1 MHRVESPAGVSVSLL
16 TASATEQTIQKNAQ
30 RNGRL
35 IVLNGGLMQFAM
47 SFASSETV
55 IPAFIQTLT
64 GSSILVGLARSM
76 MQVGWAW
83 PQILISWLIEKRE
96 RKLPLLIR
104 VGMIHA
110 ACWCALGAA
119 IWHLAGERP
128 LVVLGVFIGMYAI
141 TTSLMGVSN
150 VAWMD
155 LVGKTVPQGGRARV
169 FALRRMIGGGLAV
182 ASGAVIAYILSER
195 SGVGFP
201 RDYAVIFLIAAG
213 LYAIASATFGLI
225 REPIEPVRKSRE
237 PIRSY
242 LAGGFRLL
250 KDDDDYRRLFILRY
264 LWATAM
270 MGTSFY
276 VPFAISDL
284 GMNIVYIGLFVSVSQ
299 VSSVLSNALWAR
311 IGDRKGNRALLIYGT
326 YFLAGSLLIPLST
339 PLVLDL
345 TIRPLAFLGIPFSIS
360 TQVLYFSLTFLC
372 NGFANSGMFTGRMAL
387 VLDLAP
393 ADRRPTYTSFMN
405 TLGVP
410 QGLLPILGGF
420 LAAWLS
426 YRDMFL
432 ISLAF
437 IPPAIILARRI
448 RPAQSAS

>member
-1 MHRVESPAGVSVSLL
+1 
-16 TASATEQTIQKNAQ
+16 
-30 RNGRL
+30 
-35 IVLNGGLMQFAM
+35 
-47 SFASSETV
+47 
-55 IPAFIQTLT
+55 
-64 GSSILVGLARSM
+64 
-76 MQVGWAW
+76 
-83 PQILISWLIEKRE
+83 
-96 RKLPLLIR
+96 
-104 VGMIHA
+104 

-213 LYAIASATFGLI
+213 LYAIASETFGLI

-339 PLVLDL
+339 PLVLDV

-393 ADRRPTYTSFMN
+393 ADRRTDVHRFHEHPRRAA
-405 TLGVP
+405 
-410 QGLLPILGGF
+410 GLLPILGGF

-437 IPPAIILARRI
+437 IPPAIIPARRI

>member
-1 MHRVESPAGVSVSLL
+1 MPEKYKDEIEEILRRSGEAAPVENASERPVAPEDSPELQDA
-16 TASATEQTIQKNAQ
+16 
-30 RNGRL
+30 
-35 IVLNGGLMQFAM
+35 LNQGPQPRRRRFAFSPGKIMLGGL
-47 SFASSETV
+47 
-55 IPAFIQTLT
+55 
-64 GSSILVGLARSM
+64 
-76 MQVGWAW
+76 
-83 PQILISWLIEKRE
+83 
-96 RKLPLLIR
+96 
-104 VGMIHA
+104 
-110 ACWCALGAA
+110 
-119 IWHLAGERP
+119 
-128 LVVLGVFIGMYAI
+128 
-141 TTSLMGVSN
+141 
-150 VAWMD
+150 
-155 LVGKTVPQGGRARV
+155 
-169 FALRRMIGGGLAV
+169 
-182 ASGAVIAYILSER
+182 
-195 SGVGFP
+195 
-201 RDYAVIFLIAAG
+201 VIFLIAAG

-426 YRDMFL
+426 YRDMF
-432 ISLAF
+432 
-437 IPPAIILARRI
+437 
-448 RPAQSAS
+448 